1 MKALKI
7 TGIVFLVLYILL
19 ATFMTI
25 FFIFSGYGAGADV
38 LSETFADGFFG
49 GIKTMFIE
57 IWNGIKVVF
66 KA

>member
-49 GIKTMFIE
+49 GIKTRFIE
-57 IWNGIKVVF
+57 IWNGMKVVF

>member
-7 TGIVFLVLYILL
+7 TGIVLLVLYILI

-38 LSETFADGFFG
+38 LKETFADGFFA
-49 GIKTMFIE
+49 GIKSMFVE
-57 IWNGIKVVF
+57 IWNGIKIVF